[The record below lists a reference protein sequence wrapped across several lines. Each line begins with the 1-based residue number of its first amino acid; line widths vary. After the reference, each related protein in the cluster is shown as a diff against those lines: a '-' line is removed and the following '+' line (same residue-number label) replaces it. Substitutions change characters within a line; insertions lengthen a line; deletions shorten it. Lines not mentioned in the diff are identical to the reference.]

1 MRQKNEQELA
11 VMKEE
16 LEIRKRKMEERQR
29 SNDQMKKF
37 LSKYTITVANIN
49 RIFKLYEQVFT
60 IITVLLFFKAAES
73 TKKLKKQ
80 KLKNR
85 QHQMPQTLSDVVV
98 QKSLATSY
106 IMFSLWKVFILFL

>member
-1 MRQKNEQELA
+1 MSVEKGDDFTSPKQQKRRSGSKTFSYLRQKNEQELA

-29 SNDQMKKF
+29 SNDQMKKL

-60 IITVLLFFKAAES
+60 ISQCCYF
-73 TKKLKKQ
+73 LKPQ
-80 KLKNR
+80 NQLKN
-85 QHQMPQTLSDVVV
+85 
-98 QKSLATSY
+98 
-106 IMFSLWKVFILFL
+106 